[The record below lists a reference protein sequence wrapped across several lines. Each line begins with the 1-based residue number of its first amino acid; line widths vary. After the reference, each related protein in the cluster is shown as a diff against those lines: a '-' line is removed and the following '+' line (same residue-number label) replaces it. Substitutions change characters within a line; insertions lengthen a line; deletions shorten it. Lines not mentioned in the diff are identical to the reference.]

1 MRLKQGDGTFIV
13 LTIAS
18 IAYGV
23 SQFVGLLKTTAGINI
38 SWLALWEGFMI
49 FNFLLSLRAY
59 KEAQEME
66 PGPDR
71 DEKHRKS
78 LQASVSYGLGG
89 IMNGINTV
97 YLALHLQTFDWVDKT
112 NFAFVGI
119 ALVIVLARY
128 YKSLTC
134 PMALA
139 CYAILCKAVPQ
150 LFMAWRVG
158 PMGVN
163 PANFLAILAIGH
175 LLIIL
180 RLMILFR
187 SYRAKQE
194 EATKGLI
201 ISEGANELSWLI
213 VTASWLWF

>member
-1 MRLKQGDGTFIV
+1 VRLKQGDGTFIV

-23 SQFVGLLKTTAGINI
+23 SQFAGLLNTTAGINI
-38 SWLALWEGFMI
+38 SWLVLWEGFMI

-59 KEAQEME
+59 KEAQLME
-66 PGPDR
+66 PGVDR
-71 DEKHRKS
+71 DEKYRKS
-78 LQASVSYGLGG
+78 LQASISYGLGG
-89 IMNGINTV
+89 ILNGINAV
-97 YLALHLQTFDWVDKT
+97 YLAVHLQSFDWVDKT
-112 NFAFVGI
+112 NFLFVGI
-119 ALVIVLARY
+119 ALIFVLAWYR
-128 YKSLTC
+128 KALLC

-158 PMGVN
+158 PMGID

-201 ISEGANELSWLI
+201 ISEGTNELSWLI
-213 VTASWLWF
+213 VTMSWLWF